1 MVGKL
6 IRGVRIVFA
15 QPDRYLQ
22 LSLMMSLKNE
32 VSFSNSPNNS
42 GAGTARHLV
51 SVAERCSHIAQI
63 TSSDDR
69 RRAMLLGIP

>member
-22 LSLMMSLKNE
+22 LSLMMSLKNKLRFRTHQIIAAPGQHVIWLVWLSVFE
-32 VSFSNSPNNS
+32 LFP
-42 GAGTARHLV
+42 HLLP
-51 SVAERCSHIAQI
+51 R
-63 TSSDDR
+63 
-69 RRAMLLGIP
+69 